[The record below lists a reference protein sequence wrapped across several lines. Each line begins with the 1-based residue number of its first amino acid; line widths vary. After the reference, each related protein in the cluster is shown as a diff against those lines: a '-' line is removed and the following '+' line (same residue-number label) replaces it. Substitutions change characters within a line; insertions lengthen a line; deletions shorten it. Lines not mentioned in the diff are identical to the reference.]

1 MVIVSIWMV
10 RFMGMSV
17 LFALA
22 CLLYIPFLNSEIVFD
37 DRGLFNN
44 GIIFEYALVP
54 FDFSSR
60 TFPYF
65 TIGFI
70 YSLFGNNLVN
80 RIFSLLLHIGCSV
93 GVYFLLGSFLKQ
105 ASIKIKEATSDA
117 RRYASTY
124 TYVASFGAI
133 WFAIHPIAVYG
144 AAYLAQRTILFATL
158 FSLLSLWFYRRA
170 FAENRSTDII
180 TAALFYSLAVFSK
193 EHAIMLPLAAL
204 PLAVLYEG
212 SWRVHIKRMALY
224 LVLCLPAAL
233 TVLLATKHIV
243 ASSYE
248 PDVAAMLPQMQNI
261 AVMAQARGEWLVSIV
276 LQAGFF
282 FDYLEYWIVPDVR
295 FLSADMRFD
304 FVHIWSSW
312 WIFPKA
318 FLFFISP
325 LVAIYFLRKKGLVAL
340 FCCGYLYSWFL
351 FMTEL
356 AAVRFQEP
364 FVLYR
369 SYLWAPGYAMM
380 LAAVCVRIPRRWLL
394 MAALPVLVVFFLLA
408 RDRLTSLST
417 EANVWKDAAA
427 KLESPTL
434 VGSDRIFYNRGLA
447 YIREKRYEDAI
458 DDFSRT
464 IQLNPKVAQAYYN
477 RALAYYTLEKYPAA
491 MADLNQALALNGKDG
506 SALYVRGLIFERSGC
521 VVQAKQAFAASMAF
535 GNQVAKLKLEDM
547 EKKSEGSKAG
557 KQPEAGACLD

>member
-1 MVIVSIWMV
+1 MFKRINSNCHFSGLAILFVILTTIS
-10 RFMGMSV
+10 
-17 LFALA
+17 
-22 CLLYIPFLNSEIVFD
+22 LYFPFSESEIVFD
-37 DRGLFNN
+37 DHGLFTNLRVYE
-44 GIIFEYALVP
+44 FAQEPVDLKA
-54 FDFSSR
+54 R

-65 TIGFI
+65 TLGLIQVLTQ
-70 YSLFGNNLVN
+70 SLAAN
-80 RIFSLLLHIGCSV
+80 RIFNVLLHLTCTYLMFLLLRALIYTAKTRANRFTELKDCRSTDVLSV
-93 GVYFLLGSFLKQ
+93 VVAFSFSL
-105 ASIKIKEATSDA
+105 
-117 RRYASTY
+117 
-124 TYVASFGAI
+124 
-133 WFAIHPIAVYG
+133 HPVAVYG
-144 AAYLAQRTILFATL
+144 VAYLAQRTGLFALL

-170 FAENRSTDII
+170 FEENRSVDVI

-204 PLAVLYEG
+204 PLAALYEG
-212 SWRVHIKRMALY
+212 SWRSHFKRMALY

-261 AVMAQARGEWLVSIV
+261 AVMAQTRGEWLVSIV

-282 FDYLEYWIVPDVR
+282 FDYLAYWIVPDVR
-295 FLSADMRFD
+295 LLSADMRFD
-304 FVHIWSSW
+304 FAHIWSSC
-312 WIFPKA
+312 WIYPKA
-318 FLFFISP
+318 FLFFASP

-380 LAAVCVRIPRRWLL
+380 LAAVCARIPRRWLL
-394 MAALPVLVVFFLLA
+394 MAAIPVFVVFFLLA

-447 YIREKRYEDAI
+447 YMREKRYGDAI
-458 DDFSRT
+458 GDFSRT
-464 IQLNPKVAQAYYN
+464 VQLNPRVAQAYYN
-477 RALAYYTLEKYPAA
+477 RALAYYSLEKYPEA
-491 MADLNQALALNGKDG
+491 MADIKQTLSLNAKDG
-506 SALYVRGLIFERSGC
+506 SALYMRGLILERLAC
-521 VVQAKQAFAASMAF
+521 VAEARKAYAASMAL
-535 GNQVAKLKLEDM
+535 GNHIAKLKLDEI
-547 EKKSEGSKAG
+547 EKNGADRKDD
-557 KQPEAGACLD
+557 KQPDAGACLD